1 MANNKMDD
9 ETITLIERID
19 LDSLQKIIHNFDDLK
34 SNFEKKD
41 FKSKGYD
48 IEILKGILKKYMN
61 SKKKSEEIKYG
72 FVGKLKN
79 GRMFSKSCSLQ
90 SLCKKIRHTIAG
102 NLYYDIDMKN
112 AHPTILSQYCKKNE
126 IDCQKLDEYVNDR
139 DGTINS
145 LLKEYPDICYDEI
158 KTLLL
163 TILNGGGE
171 HEVEGMNQWL
181 MDYYYEMKM
190 VREKVC
196 KKNPELVKR
205 AKKKKEKNIDGAA
218 TNYLMCNIENEIL
231 QSIYK
236 VCKDVNVDV
245 GALVF
250 DGLMVYQDSHYFT
263 EHSVDDLLILAREYV
278 VKTNNWD
285 VELVE
290 KPMKSGLDLSD
301 LGCENEEDEMVVYND
316 DYVMTKEEIENYV
329 WTDFYMESRN
339 MFTSKTHLFN
349 FFKTRFPYVCNKLNI
364 GEGLY
369 VKKETLENQMNLVK
383 GRWGVI
389 FSHYNMAGK
398 VNVYKMIELVEGTGI
413 PTYSE
418 MCYKPKNDI
427 LSHQFNTW
435 TKLKA
440 DNENPAGCDVKI
452 LLDFLKEIICNN
464 SDEMY
469 KYLISWLR
477 RICKTPWQKTQTVLL
492 FHSKQ
497 GSGKGSFVN
506 WMIKWLFGINNS
518 AYASVNTITQ
528 KHNAILANKIFM
540 GIDELPTVEKQ
551 FHNLFDTLKGII
563 TDPYLTVEPKGI
575 EPYTIDNLCNFIF
588 MTNNKHSVKLE
599 QSDRRYV
606 VFEINEKRCEDFEY
620 WSYAHKEI
628 FTENMANTFFRYLVS
643 IEDDN
648 KLVVDLRKIPSSKL
662 REIMKEMSLTNVEC
676 FIKDVRNRDGVGDI
690 LFTLYGAVTVKDTYG
705 INVLESTN
713 ICEHPDYKDG
723 QEIII
728 SKKDLYYAYE
738 KWCFSNG
745 EKPSK
750 LKILSNH
757 LEEVRMGKNRD
768 RCLKV

>member
-1 MANNKMDD
+1 MENDGI
-9 ETITLIERID
+9 ITLNERID
-19 LDSLQKIIHNFDDLK
+19 IESLQKIIYNFDSLK
-34 SNFEKKD
+34 HNFEKKE

-48 IEILKGILKKYMN
+48 IEILKGILKKYLN
-61 SKKKSEEIKYG
+61 SKKKSDEIQYG
-72 FVGKLKN
+72 FVGKLKH
-79 GRMFSKSCSLQ
+79 GRRFSKSCSLQ
-90 SLCKKIRHTIAG
+90 SLCKKIRHTISG
-102 NLYYDIDMKN
+102 DIYYDIDMKN
-112 AHPTILSQYCKKNE
+112 AHPTILSQYCGKNE
-126 IDCQKLDEYVNDR
+126 ISCQKLDEYVNDR
-139 DGTINS
+139 DGVINS
-145 LLKEYPDICYDEI
+145 LVKEYPDVCYDEI

-181 MDYYYEMKM
+181 LDYYYEMKS

-205 AKKKKEKNIDGAA
+205 AKKRKETNIDGAA
-218 TNYLMCNIENEIL
+218 TNYLMCVIEDEIL

-236 VCKDVNVDV
+236 FCKDVNVDV

-250 DGLMVYQDSHYFT
+250 DGLMVYRDSHYFT
-263 EHSVDDLLILAREYV
+263 EHSVDDFLQLARDF
-278 VKTNNWD
+278 VKKQTGWD
-285 VELVE
+285 IILVE

-301 LGCENEEDEMVVYND
+301 LTCEDEIEMVVYND
-316 DYVMTKEEIENYV
+316 DYVLSDEEIEKYV
-329 WTDFYMESRN
+329 WTDFYMESRGI
-339 MFTSKTHLFN
+339 FQSKSHLFS

-369 VKKETLENQMNLVK
+369 VKKETLENKMNLVK
-383 GRWGVI
+383 GRWGVL
-389 FSHYNMAGK
+389 FSHATPDGK
-398 VNVYKMIELVEGTGI
+398 VNVYKMIELIEGTGI

-418 MCYKPKNDI
+418 LCYKPKNDI

-435 TKLKA
+435 TKLKS
-440 DNENPAGCDVKI
+440 DNNETRKSDVNL
-452 LLDFLKEIICNN
+452 LLDFLREIICNN

-469 KYLISWLR
+469 KYLISWIR

-506 WMIKWLFGINNS
+506 WMIQWLFGINNS
-518 AYASVNTITQ
+518 AYASINTITQ

-606 VFEINEKRCEDFEY
+606 VFEINEKRIGDFEY

-628 FTENMANTFFRYLVS
+628 FTEDMANTFFTYLVN

-648 KLVVDLRKIPSSKL
+648 PLVVDLRKIPSSRL
-662 REIMKEMSLTNVEC
+662 REIMKEMSLNNIEC
-676 FIKDVRNRDGVGDI
+676 FIKDVRERVGI
-690 LFTLYGAVTVKDTYG
+690 ANIKFTLYDAKTVRDGYG
-705 INVLESTN
+705 NNVLETTD
-713 ICEHPDYKDG
+713 ICNHPDYKDG
-723 QEIII
+723 ETFII
-728 SKKDLYYAYE
+728 SKKDLYDSYCF
-738 KWCFSNG
+738 WCANNG

-750 LKILSNH
+750 LKYLSNH

-768 RCLKV
+768 RCFKV